1 MRARGLRVGV
11 MKPIDSLESQDVDA
25 LALAV
30 GSTIPPELLCP
41 YRRRSTLA
49 LADTDLAHIA
59 RCFDEI
65 AAQNDVV
72 LVESAGTIET
82 PITPDAD
89 FADLAAMLSLEVI
102 VVAGNRPGCAAALTL
117 TQQRCERSK
126 LRVAGYILCDCD
138 SATSS
143 ADDTETSLKRIAT
156 VLPRPNAPPRAP
168 RRAIVEQLIAPSPRM
183 GEDEGEGP
191 NTAPC
196 AIQDSAPSAFCLSP
210 YRPKGAVSSSNAT
223 YRCPATCSDRV
234 GRPWE
239 ASSIFRSAA
248 IARA

>member
-1 MRARGLRVGV
+1 MAQRKRSFLITGTGAHVGKTTVGCALGFAMRARGLCVGV

-49 LADTDLAHIA
+49 LANKDLAHIA
-59 RCFDEI
+59 RCFNEI

-82 PITPDAD
+82 LITPDAD

-102 VVAGNRPGCAAALTL
+102 VVAGNRPGCAAALTR

-126 LRVAGYILCDCD
+126 LKVAGYILCDCD
-138 SATSS
+138 PTPAV
-143 ADDTETSLKRIAT
+143 DDESLQQVVKAGYLGRMRHREPLA
-156 VLPRPNAPPRAP
+156 RS
-168 RRAIVEQLIAPSPRM
+168 IVEKL
-183 GEDEGEGP
+183 
-191 NTAPC
+191 
-196 AIQDSAPSAFCLSP
+196 
-210 YRPKGAVSSSNAT
+210 V
-223 YRCPATCSDRV
+223 
-234 GRPWE
+234 
-239 ASSIFRSAA
+239 
-248 IARA
+248 

>member
-1 MRARGLRVGV
+1 MAQRKRSFLITGTGARVGKTTVGCALGFAMRARGLRVGV
-11 MKPIDSLESQDVDA
+11 MKPIDSFESQDVDA

-41 YRRRSTLA
+41 YRGRSTLA

-59 RCFDEI
+59 RCFDQI

-72 LVESAGTIET
+72 LVESAGTIEA

-117 TQQRCERSK
+117 AQQRCERSK
-126 LRVAGYILCDCD
+126 LKVAGYILCDCD

-143 ADDTETSLKRIAT
+143 ASDDIETSLKQIAT
-156 VLPRPNAPPRAP
+156 VPYLGRMRHREPLA
-168 RRAIVEQLIAPSPRM
+168 RAIVEQLI
-183 GEDEGEGP
+183 
-191 NTAPC
+191 
-196 AIQDSAPSAFCLSP
+196 
-210 YRPKGAVSSSNAT
+210 
-223 YRCPATCSDRV
+223 
-234 GRPWE
+234 
-239 ASSIFRSAA
+239 
-248 IARA
+248 

>member
-1 MRARGLRVGV
+1 MAQRKRSFLITGTGARVGKTTVGCALGFAMRARGLRVGV

-41 YRRRSTLA
+41 YRGRATSA

-59 RCFDEI
+59 QCFNQI

-82 PITPDAD
+82 PITPDED

-102 VVAGNRPGCAAALTL
+102 VVAGNRPGCAAAVTL
-117 TQQRCERSK
+117 TQQRCERIELK
-126 LRVAGYILCDCD
+126 VAGYILCDCD

-143 ADDTETSLKRIAT
+143 ATDDIETSLKRIAT
-156 VLPRPNAPPRAP
+156 VPYLGRMRHREPLA
-168 RRAIVEQLIAPSPRM
+168 RAIVEQLI
-183 GEDEGEGP
+183 
-191 NTAPC
+191 
-196 AIQDSAPSAFCLSP
+196 
-210 YRPKGAVSSSNAT
+210 
-223 YRCPATCSDRV
+223 
-234 GRPWE
+234 
-239 ASSIFRSAA
+239 
-248 IARA
+248 

>member
-1 MRARGLRVGV
+1 MAQRKRSFLITGTGARVGKTTVGCALGFAMRARGLRVGV
-11 MKPIDSLESQDVDA
+11 MKPVDSLESQDVDA

-41 YRRRSTLA
+41 YLRRSTLA
-49 LADTDLAHIA
+49 LADTDLVHIA
-59 RCFDEI
+59 RCFDQI

-117 TQQRCERSK
+117 TQQRCERRK
-126 LRVAGYILCDCD
+126 LKVAGYILCDCD

-143 ADDTETSLKRIAT
+143 ADDDIETSLKRIAT
-156 VLPRPNAPPRAP
+156 VPYLGRMRHREPLA
-168 RRAIVEQLIAPSPRM
+168 RAIVEQL
-183 GEDEGEGP
+183 
-191 NTAPC
+191 
-196 AIQDSAPSAFCLSP
+196 L
-210 YRPKGAVSSSNAT
+210 
-223 YRCPATCSDRV
+223 
-234 GRPWE
+234 
-239 ASSIFRSAA
+239 
-248 IARA
+248 

>member
-1 MRARGLRVGV
+1 MAQRKRSFLITGTGARVGKTTVGCALGFAMRARGLRVGI

-41 YRRRSTLA
+41 YRGLSTSA
-49 LADTDLAHIA
+49 LANADLAHIA
-59 RCFDEI
+59 RCFNQI
-65 AAQNDVV
+65 AEQNDVV

-89 FADLAAMLSLEVI
+89 FADLAEMLSLEVI

-126 LRVAGYILCDCD
+126 LKVAGYILCDCD

-143 ADDTETSLKRIAT
+143 AADDIETSLKRIA
-156 VLPRPNAPPRAP
+156 VVPYLGRMRHREPLA
-168 RRAIVEQLIAPSPRM
+168 RAIVEQLI
-183 GEDEGEGP
+183 
-191 NTAPC
+191 
-196 AIQDSAPSAFCLSP
+196 
-210 YRPKGAVSSSNAT
+210 
-223 YRCPATCSDRV
+223 
-234 GRPWE
+234 
-239 ASSIFRSAA
+239 
-248 IARA
+248 